1 MYKIFHYFNRYGH
14 FSPARIYSSVH
25 VLHTRPGCAGSRTG
39 IQSIVNGIIEIR
51 SSSHIVVIWLRGL
64 CVLSHSGL
72 SVHFVCIYVES
83 TSLTAHTAAALLSL
97 LLHVRLLY
105 VHMHVRFLIFLL
117 RAEMPRR
124 SFEIPEENVII

>member
-25 VLHTRPGCAGSRTG
+25 VLHTRPGRAGSRTG

-51 SSSHIVVIWLRGL
+51 SSSHVVVIWLREL

-72 SVHFVCIYVES
+72 SVHFVCIYVEHFAHRTHS
-83 TSLTAHTAAALLSL
+83 SGSLELIASMGGSCMC
-97 LLHVRLLY
+97 
-105 VHMHVRFLIFLL
+105 MHVRFLIFLL

-124 SFEIPEENVII
+124 SFEIPEENVM